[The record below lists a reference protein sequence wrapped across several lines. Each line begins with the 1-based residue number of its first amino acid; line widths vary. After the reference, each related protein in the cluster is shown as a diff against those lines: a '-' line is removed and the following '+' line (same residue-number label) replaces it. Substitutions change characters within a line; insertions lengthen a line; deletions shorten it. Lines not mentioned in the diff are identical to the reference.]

1 MPPTKKKTGPTTSE
15 LATAAIVTLK
25 ERGGSSLP
33 AIKKAIAATGAT
45 VNNKLLNTA
54 LKNAKKFTKVK
65 GSFKVVPAPKPKKK
79 KAKKKKAPKKKKVTH
94 ASSALR
100 SRLFCQLRT
109 PGRHS
114 ACADR
119 LTRRANP
126 TGQEEEEGQEEGDQ
140 EEDQEEGHQEEDG
153 QEEAGQEE
161 DDQEEEEGRRRAQ
174 EVEASTT
181 WRRRL
186 TSLRKS
192 RRRLHPLAFLKAT
205 RHTALSHRHNSP
217 PSALLQYC
225 Y

>member
-1 MPPTKKKTGPTTSE
+1 M
-15 LATAAIVTLK
+15 
-25 ERGGSSLP
+25 
-33 AIKKAIAATGAT
+33 
-45 VNNKLLNTA
+45 
-54 LKNAKKFTKVK
+54 
-65 GSFKVVPAPKPKKK
+65 
-79 KAKKKKAPKKKKVTH
+79 
-94 ASSALR
+94 
-100 SRLFCQLRT
+100 FCKLRT

-161 DDQEEEEGRRRAQ
+161 DDQEEEGRTQ
-174 EVEASTT
+174 EVEASTP

-205 RHTALSHRHNSP
+205 RHTALSHRHFSSVR
-217 PSALLQYC
+217 SAEYC